1 VNSRKTRFGG
11 WNELEAL
18 SQSGRIGQLRPF
30 FAGPNVGS
38 RMTKVRKSIQ
48 YIRHNWDQYPEFM
61 STLRL
66 LMVEHD
72 LEGNHDDDLSRRAS
86 ALFASRKDWIDSPNL
101 ERESTTDYDAVRLYT
116 SDQGYRR
123 IFSVV
128 NSIFRSEVTTD
139 FERTV
144 VGAVFLVELLNIDL
158 YNYCWSYPNAKD
170 FEGVVYRGMCISQ
183 RDFHAFSQVCQQPI
197 SERYISIP
205 LGLVSTST
213 ETTEAEFFLAS
224 RLMEDS
230 SQVPL
235 LWRIHVIGLEP
246 QLLSIYH
253 DRFPTSVV
261 STICSVPVSELSDF
275 PEEREVLLRGPF
287 FQVLN
292 LSQEGEIEGRPVHV
306 VDVVTL
312 NSNRDHFTTAQ
323 LGREDARARELFR
336 ALVSYRRHRF
346 CVSYCHRHGLDDDA
360 VEYRKQLGI
369 AEKEFQ

>member
-1 VNSRKTRFGG
+1 MNSRKTRFGD
-11 WNELEAL
+11 WKELEAL

-38 RMTKVRKSIQ
+38 RMTKVRESIQ
-48 YIRHNWDQYPEFM
+48 YIRQNWERYPEFM
-61 STLRL
+61 STLQSI
-66 LMVEHD
+66 MVEHD
-72 LEGNHDDDLSRRAS
+72 LEGNHDDELSRRAS
-86 ALFASRKDWIDSPNL
+86 ALFASRRDWIDSPNSV
-101 ERESTTDYDAVRLYT
+101 REDITDFDAIHLYT

-139 FERTV
+139 FEQTI

-158 YNYCWSYPNAKD
+158 YNYCWSYPGARD
-170 FEGVVYRGMCISQ
+170 FEGIVYRGMCISQ
-183 RDFHAFSQVCQQPI
+183 KDFHAFSQVFKQPI
-197 SERYISIP
+197 TERYISVP

-213 ETTEAEFFLAS
+213 ETTEAKFFLAS
-224 RLMEDS
+224 RLREDP

-235 LWRIHVIGLEP
+235 LWKIHVIGLEP
-246 QLLSIYH
+246 HLLSIYH
-253 DRFPTSVV
+253 DHFPSSVV

-306 VDVVTL
+306 LEVVTL

-323 LGREDARARELFR
+323 LGGEGARARGLFR
-336 ALVSYRRHRF
+336 AIVSYRRHRF
-346 CVSYCHRHGLDDDA
+346 CASYCSSHGLEDDA
-360 VEYRKQLGI
+360 VDYREQSGI